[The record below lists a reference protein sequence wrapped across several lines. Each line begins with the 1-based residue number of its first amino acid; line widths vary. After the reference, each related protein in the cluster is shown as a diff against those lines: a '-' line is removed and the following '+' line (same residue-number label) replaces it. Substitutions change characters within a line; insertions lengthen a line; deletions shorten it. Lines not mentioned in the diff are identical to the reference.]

1 MSEVTRLSHGV
12 MEGRGA
18 YNRYAKLPAGGATLA
33 LPLLEKAVQ
42 GIRLDAGD
50 QPIVIADYGS
60 SQGKN
65 SFVPLRVAIKTLRSR
80 LGPDRPIFAY
90 HIDQPSNDFNSLFEV
105 LDADPDRYVLEE
117 PNVFPAAIGR
127 SFYGQVLPADYVHLG
142 WSSYAAVWL
151 SRVPGLIPGHF
162 IAFRSTGA
170 PRAEFALQAAK
181 DWETFLSLRALELR
195 PGGRLVVV
203 LPALDD
209 RGLSGFESL
218 MDHANEVLREMV
230 DKGVILPEELARMAL
245 GACPRRQCDLLAP
258 FVPDGQFQ
266 QLVVEDWQLSVLKD
280 AAWADYQQD
289 GEKEALAA
297 KHALFFRS
305 IFVPSLASA
314 LRSAGDAE
322 TCRAF
327 GDHLENGLKLRLA
340 RQPAA
345 LHSFVNTIV
354 LIKQS
359 PA

>member
-1 MSEVTRLSHGV
+1 
-12 MEGRGA
+12 
-18 YNRYAKLPAGGATLA
+18 
-33 LPLLEKAVQ
+33 
-42 GIRLDAGD
+42 
-50 QPIVIADYGS
+50 
-60 SQGKN
+60 
-65 SFVPLRVAIKTLRSR
+65 
-80 LGPDRPIFAY
+80 
-90 HIDQPSNDFNSLFEV
+90 
-105 LDADPDRYVLEE
+105 
-117 PNVFPAAIGR
+117 
-127 SFYGQVLPADYVHLG
+127 VLPADYVHLG

-230 DKGVILPEELARMAL
+230 DKGVILPEERARMAL
-245 GACPRRQCDLLAP
+245 GAYPRRQCDLLAP

-266 QLVVEDWQLSVLKD
+266 QLVAEDCQLSVLED
-280 AAWADYQQD
+280 AAWADYQRD
-289 GEKEALAA
+289 REKEALAA

-314 LRSAGDAE
+314 LRRAGDAE
-322 TCRAF
+322 ACRAF

-359 PA
+359 SA